1 MGLSAS
7 MVAVQV
13 KAETGGFVQLFHFDK
28 SILELVNLDDVD
40 QRGHFE

>member
-1 MGLSAS
+1 

-28 SILELVNLDDVD
+28 STLELVNLDVD
-40 QRGHFE
+40 KRGHFE